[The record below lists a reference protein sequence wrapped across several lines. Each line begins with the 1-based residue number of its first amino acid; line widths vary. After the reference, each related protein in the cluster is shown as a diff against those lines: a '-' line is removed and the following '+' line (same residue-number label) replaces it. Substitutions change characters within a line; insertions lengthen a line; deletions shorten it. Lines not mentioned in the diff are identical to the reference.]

1 MGITARKHART
12 MRGPIR
18 ALWIRLFRDEA
29 GAGLIEYS
37 LLAGLISVATVGAL
51 SMVSD
56 EQDDTYDCLGTTIEI
71 GQESIH
77 CDQIGKTVPKT

>member
-1 MGITARKHART
+1 MGITARKHAKAKRVSCRKLL
-12 MRGPIR
+12 RGFIQ
-18 ALWIRLFRDEA
+18 DDS

-56 EQDDTYDCLGTTIEI
+56 EKDDTYDCLGTTIEI
-71 GQESIH
+71 GQKSIH